1 MSSNHRR
8 MYAEIVKAIR
18 YVERHMESLEDAKYK
33 LMRQKRK
40 ILSMARNYNN
50 RTGSTSG
57 RMERFAARKL
67 RTGGTRRHRNNNNN
81 NYTP

>member
-1 MSSNHRR
+1 MSSSHRR
-8 MYAEIVKAIR
+8 MYAEIVRAIR
-18 YVERHMESLEDAKYK
+18 YVERHMEALEDAKYK

-57 RMERFAARKL
+57 RMERLVARKL
-67 RTGGTRRHRNNNNN
+67 RTGTRRYRNNNNN